1 MTHYKTAKEDI
12 VPFGQKLAF
21 GSGHLANQ
29 LFPAALGVFMVVLV
43 MSLGMNP
50 VLAGLLGALP
60 RLLDALTDPIMG
72 FISDNTRSKWGRRKP
87 YIFIG
92 SAITGVA
99 FMVMWQLNP
108 ENSQTY
114 NFFYF
119 LIVSIF
125 FYIGYTIFATPLIGL
140 GYEMTPDYNERTR
153 LMAVSQWMGQV
164 AWMIAPWFWVIIYD
178 PSIFESAPA
187 GARVLSIWV
196 GAICMILGVLPA
208 LFNKEM
214 ILPDNSKRANLSMN
228 ELAANTKEFV
238 KGIKLTIKN
247 KPFIK
252 LCGATFLIFNGFQ
265 TIAQFAMFIIVYYL
279 FNGDKVAAGSWPA
292 WFGTISAMAT
302 AFLVIPIVTKIS
314 EKVGKKNAFV
324 IATLISMIGYGLKW
338 WGFNPANPWLMF
350 MPIPFLS
357 FGIGGLFTLMM
368 SMTADVC
375 DLDELNNGERREG
388 MFGAVYWWMVKLGT
402 ALALL
407 TSGIVLQ
414 AVGFDQSID
423 QQATETLINLRIA
436 DIIIPILT
444 AVMAILI
451 VWKYDITETKAHEIR
466 EALILRRGK
475 AKHEGQEVNNE
486 NMTEEVTPSTI
497 KL

>member
-43 MSLGMNP
+43 MSLGMDP
-50 VLAGLLGALP
+50 ILAGILGALP

-72 FISDNTRSKWGRRKP
+72 FISDNTKSKWGRRKP

-92 SAITGVA
+92 SAITGIA

-108 ENSQTY
+108 EDSQTY

-178 PSIFESAPA
+178 PTIFDSAPE
-187 GARVLSIWV
+187 GARILSIWV
-196 GAICMILGVLPA
+196 GAICMVLGVLPA
-208 LFNKEM
+208 LFNKEL
-214 ILPDNSKRANLSMN
+214 ILPDNSKRVNLSLR
-228 ELAANTKEFV
+228 ELGSNTKEFL

-247 KPFIK
+247 KPFMK

-279 FNGDKVAAGSWPA
+279 FQGDKVAAGSWPA

-324 IATLISMIGYGLKW
+324 IATFISIIGYALKW
-338 WGFNPANPWLMF
+338 WGFDPTNPWLMF

-407 TSGIVLQ
+407 TSGVVLHY
-414 AVGFDQSID
+414 VGFDQSID
-423 QQATETLINLRIA
+423 QQTTETLTNLRIA
-436 DIIIPILT
+436 DIVIPIVT
-444 AVMAILI
+444 ALMAILL
-451 VWKYDITETKAHEIR
+451 VWKYDITESRALEIR
-466 EALILRRGK
+466 EALIAKRGK
-475 AKHEGQEVNNE
+475 VKH
-486 NMTEEVTPSTI
+486 
-497 KL
+497 

>member
-1 MTHYKTAKEDI
+1 MAHYKTATADI
-12 VPFGQKLAF
+12 VPFGQKIAF

-29 LFPAALGVFMVVLV
+29 LFPAALGVFMVVLI
-43 MSLGMNP
+43 MSLNMNP
-50 VLAGLLGALP
+50 ILAGILGAFP

-72 FISDNTRSKWGRRKP
+72 FISDNTKSKWGRRKP
-87 YIFIG
+87 YILLG
-92 SAITGVA
+92 SIITGIT
-99 FMVMWQLNP
+99 FMIMWQLNP
-108 ENSQTY
+108 EDSQTY

-140 GYEMTPDYNERTR
+140 GYEMTSDYNERTR
-153 LMAVSQWMGQV
+153 LMAVSQWMGQI

-178 PSIFESAPA
+178 PSIFESAPQ

-196 GAICMILGVLPA
+196 GAACMILGILPA
-208 LFNKEM
+208 IFNKEM
-214 ILPDNSKRANLSMN
+214 IVPDKDKMSNLTMK
-228 ELAANTKEFV
+228 ELAKNTKEFIR
-238 KGIKLTIKN
+238 GIKLTLRN
-247 KPFIK
+247 KPFVK

-279 FNGDKVAAGSWPA
+279 FNGDKAASGTWPA
-292 WFGTISAMAT
+292 WFGTISALAT
-302 AFLVIPIVTKIS
+302 AFIVIPIVTKFS
-314 EKVGKKNAFV
+314 EKYGKKNAFI
-324 IATLISMIGYGLKW
+324 IATLLSIVGYILKW

-402 ALALL
+402 AIALL
-407 TSGIVLQ
+407 TSGIVLSL
-414 AVGFDQSID
+414 VGFDQSID
-423 QQATETLINLRIA
+423 KQSIETITNLRIA
-436 DIIIPILT
+436 DIVIPVFT
-444 AVMAILI
+444 AIMAII
-451 VWKYDITETKAHEIR
+451 IIWKYDVTEQKAYEIR
-466 EALILRRGK
+466 EALIIRRGK
-475 AKHEGQEVNNE
+475 VKHQGRDEVDNQ
-486 NMTEEVTPSTI
+486 
-497 KL
+497 

>member
-43 MSLGMNP
+43 MSLGMDP
-50 VLAGLLGALP
+50 ILAGVLGALP

-108 ENSQTY
+108 EDSQTY

-178 PSIFESAPA
+178 PTIFDSAPE
-187 GARVLSIWV
+187 GARILSIWV
-196 GAICMILGVLPA
+196 GAICMVLGVLPA
-208 LFNKEM
+208 LFNKEL
-214 ILPDNSKRANLSMN
+214 ILPDNSKRVNLSLR
-228 ELAANTKEFV
+228 ELGSNTKEFL

-247 KPFIK
+247 KPFMK

-292 WFGTISAMAT
+292 WFGTVSALAT

-314 EKVGKKNAFV
+314 ERVGKKNAFV
-324 IATLISMIGYGLKW
+324 IATLVSMIGYALKW

-402 ALALL
+402 AMALL
-407 TSGIVLQ
+407 TSGIVLHY
-414 AVGFDQSID
+414 VGFDQSIN
-423 QQATETLINLRIA
+423 QQTAETLTNLRIA
-436 DIIIPILT
+436 DIIIPIVT
-444 AVMAILI
+444 AAMAIVI
-451 VWKYDITETKAHEIR
+451 VWKYDITEKRALEIR
-466 EALILRRGK
+466 DALIAKRGK
-475 AKHEGQEVNNE
+475 VKH
-486 NMTEEVTPSTI
+486 
-497 KL
+497 